1 MAVAATGEKLAI
13 IRYALP
19 IIRFLGYW
27 HLSITSAL
35 WQQT

>member
-1 MAVAATGEKLAI
+1 MTVAVTGEKLAI
-13 IRYALP
+13 IRYALS

-27 HLSITSAL
+27 HPSITSAL